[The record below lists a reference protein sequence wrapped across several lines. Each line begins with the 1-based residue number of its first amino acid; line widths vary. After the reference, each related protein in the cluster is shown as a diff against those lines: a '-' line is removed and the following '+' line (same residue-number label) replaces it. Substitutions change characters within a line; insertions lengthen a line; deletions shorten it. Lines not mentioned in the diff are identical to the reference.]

1 MENRSRFRME
11 RKRTMM
17 RICTAKYLNLLLL
30 LNPSR
35 NLTPNQPPNFDP
47 NLDLDP
53 GLDLETHSRK
63 P

>member
-1 MENRSRFRME
+1 M
-11 RKRTMM
+11 TMM

-30 LNPSR
+30 LNPSP
-35 NLTPNQPPNFDP
+35 NLTQNQPQNFDL